1 MGINPVDSSIPLA
14 GVNPVTTLKDLATV
28 DNLRSEIDQR
38 QQQSSR
44 IPLQNQQTQLA
55 NDNAQL
61 VNDQMKLDM
70 SDAQKVK
77 EFLSDPTNARAVG
90 AGQFDTLYKLGV
102 QPKIVQGLQKYSLE
116 SRETQ
121 AKLEHSDLENS
132 QTRNSAVGKF
142 LTSLND
148 EKDPARRQQA
158 WQTGLSNL
166 RTNGLLK
173 GVDLP
178 QEFNGSQ
185 DQMNN
190 LLVEHG
196 FLSGVTDSALKRKKE
211 AAETAQNEAKAT
223 SELATAAENTIKS
236 KQMARQQVASQL
248 ASVAE
253 TNPSGLAAA
262 VAALPPEHQGLF
274 SGVTNPKAI
283 RRLAMT
289 PEQTVQADR
298 EEADLERRR
307 QSDLQQKTNQD
318 ATRAETSAYHKS
330 EIGMR
335 GAEIG
340 VQRQRLAL
348 ETQRAGFDM
357 SGGISPAAQAIANG
371 DYDADTTKRVLSKN
385 PGLIAQVKAIDPDF
399 SQDNVDKRSQVLKE
413 FTSSTAGKA
422 GGQVV
427 AFNTAIHHADL
438 YLQAQEALK
447 NGSFQPGNALYNKF
461 VDTFGSPNV
470 NDSKI
475 VARALAG
482 EINKATS
489 GVQAEGEMKGTL
501 DTLSSSA
508 SPEKATGAVKTMI
521 GLMAGKLSA
530 LNEKVQDAKLG
541 KVVHVLGPD
550 AKEILGRRGFNP
562 DTMKPQTMIRAR
574 DPQGKLHEAP
584 AGTALPAGWK
594 EEK

>member
-166 RTNGLLK
+166 RANGLLK

-178 QEFNGSQ
+178 QQFNGSQ
-185 DQMNN
+185 DEVNN

-223 SELATAAENTIKS
+223 SELATAAENTLKS

-253 TNPSGLAAA
+253 TNPAGLAAA

-289 PEQTVQADR
+289 PEQAVQADR

-307 QSDLQQKTNQD
+307 MSD
-318 ATRAETSAYHKS
+318 A
-330 EIGMR
+330 
-335 GAEIG
+335 
-340 VQRQRLAL
+340 
-348 ETQRAGFDM
+348 ETQRYHTGELGARQQQLGLEGARVGIERQKLAIEQQRLGFETGGGVSPQAKAIAAGELDPKTARAMLRSSPGLLGQIKTVDPGFDE
-357 SGGISPAAQAIANG
+357 ANMERR
-371 DYDADTTKRVLSKN
+371 YDT
-385 PGLIAQVKAIDPDF
+385 
-399 SQDNVDKRSQVLKE
+399 LKE
-413 FTSSTAGKA
+413 FNSTSNSKA
-422 GGQVV
+422 GGQ
-427 AFNTAIHHADL
+427 AIALNTMIHHGELLA
-438 YLQAQEALK
+438 QAGEALR
-447 NGSFQPGNALYNKF
+447 NGSFKPGNSVYN
-461 VDTFGSPNV
+461 TISTMMGSAAPN
-470 NDSKI
+470 NYNL
-475 VARALAG
+475 VAQFLAG
-482 EINKATS
+482 EVGKVSTG
-489 GVQAEGEMKGTL
+489 GVPGEHEIKRVL
-501 DTLSSSA
+501 DTLGSNSSPQQMEQA
-508 SPEKATGAVKTMI
+508 GKMI
-521 GLMAGKLSA
+521 IQIGAGKLQP
-530 LNEKVQDAKLG
+530 LNDRVKEAKLDN
-541 KVVHVLGPD
+541 VVHLIGQD
-550 AKEILGRRGFNP
+550 TKDILQKRGLNP
-562 DTMKPQTMIRAR
+562 DTMRPEGGAVKW
-574 DPQGKLHEAP
+574 KAP
-584 AGTALPAGWK
+584 DGQLLTFPSQSQLDKFKKDHGVQ
-594 EEK
+594 